1 MPYNT
6 QPSNQLRV
14 PEEFVSDGSYAR
26 FVNVRGE
33 WHMSLA
39 PQMAAIVQVGTA
51 VTCDV
56 ETRAGKRYPRSG
68 TVVRTGIAPDGTK
81 RALATIEEYRAGR
94 ADDERN
100 TFAML
105 PDGAWGVRLHVSA
118 SRRARRGDTVEVA
131 VTARSGRVA
140 HVTARVTDIVENE
153 FGDRQAIAEIVRRD
167 TGRERF
173 ADDGRTP
180 DEPCPSCG
188 STACDSHATGRCSLS
203 PEHHPDGFGD
213 IPLADTPREDLGTNI
228 ESIALAQD
236 WDHWSA
242 RIARGEPVRIAHE
255 AVR

>member
-1 MPYNT
+1 MPYNN
-6 QPSNQLRV
+6 QPSNKLRV

-39 PQMAAIVQVGTA
+39 PQMAAIVQVGTG

-56 ETRAGKRYPRSG
+56 ETKAGKRYPRTG

-81 RALATIEEYRAGR
+81 RALATIEEFRAGR
-94 ADDERN
+94 ADDQRN

-105 PDGAWGVRLHVSA
+105 PDGTWGVRLHVSA

-140 HVTARVTDIVENE
+140 HVTARVTGIVENE

-173 ADDGRTP
+173 ADDRRAP
-180 DEPCPSCG
+180 SEPCPSCG
-188 STACDSHATGRCSLS
+188 TTACDSRATGRCSLS
-203 PEHHPDGFGD
+203 PEHHPDEFGD

-228 ESIALAQD
+228 EPIALAQD

-242 RIARGEPVRIAHE
+242 RIARGEPVRIADE

>member
-1 MPYNT
+1 MPYHNR
-6 QPSNQLRV
+6 PSNKLRG

-26 FVNVRGE
+26 FVNVHGE

-39 PQMAAIVQVGTA
+39 PHLAAIVEVGTA

-56 ETRAGKRYPRSG
+56 ETQAGKRMPRSG

-81 RALATIEEYRAGR
+81 RALATIEEFRAGR
-94 ADDERN
+94 ANDQRN

-105 PDGAWGVRLHVSA
+105 PDGTWGVRLHVSA

-167 TGRERF
+167 NGRRV
-173 ADDGRTP
+173 DDGRSP
-180 DEPCPSCG
+180 DEPCPSCRT
-188 STACDSHATGRCSLS
+188 TACDSHATGRCRLS
-203 PEHHPDGFGD
+203 PEHHPDEFGD
-213 IPLADTPREDLGTNI
+213 IPVADTPREDLDTNI
-228 ESIALAQD
+228 EPIALAQD

-242 RIARGEPVRIAHE
+242 RIARGEPVRIADE

>member
-1 MPYNT
+1 MPYNNR
-6 QPSNQLRV
+6 PSNKLRGSD
-14 PEEFVSDGSYAR
+14 EFVSDGSYAR
-26 FVNVRGE
+26 FVNVQGE

-39 PQMAAIVQVGTA
+39 PHLAAIVEVGTA

-56 ETRAGKRYPRSG
+56 ETQAGKRMPRSG

-81 RALATIEEYRAGR
+81 RALATIEEFRAGR
-94 ADDERN
+94 ANDQRN

-105 PDGAWGVRLHVSA
+105 PDGNWGVRLHVSA

-167 TGRERF
+167 NGRL
-173 ADDGRTP
+173 ADDGRSP
-180 DEPCPSCG
+180 DEPCPTCG
-188 STACDSHATGRCSLS
+188 TTACDSHATGRCRLS
-203 PEHHPDGFGD
+203 PEHHPDEFGD
-213 IPLADTPREDLGTNI
+213 IPVADTPREDLDTNI
-228 ESIALAQD
+228 EPIALAQD

-242 RIARGEPVRIAHE
+242 RIARGEPVRIADA

>member
-1 MPYNT
+1 MPYQN
-6 QPSNQLRV
+6 QPSNKLRE

-39 PQMAAIVQVGTA
+39 PPMAAIVRVGTA

-56 ETRAGKRYPRSG
+56 ETRAGKRTPRSG
-68 TVVRTGIAPDGTK
+68 TVVRTGTAPDGTK
-81 RALATIEEYRAGR
+81 RALATIEEFRAGR

-105 PDGAWGVRLHVSA
+105 PDGTWGVRLHVSA

-140 HVTARVTDIVENE
+140 HVTAHVTDIVENE
-153 FGDRQAIAEIVRRD
+153 FGDRQAVAEIVGRD

-173 ADDGRTP
+173 ADDGRAPNEACP
-180 DEPCPSCG
+180 DCG
-188 STACDSHATGRCSLS
+188 TTACDSHATGRCRLS
-203 PEHHPDGFGD
+203 PEHHPDEFGD

-228 ESIALAQD
+228 EPIALAQD

-242 RIARGEPVRIAHE
+242 RIARGEPVRIADE
-255 AVR
+255 TFL